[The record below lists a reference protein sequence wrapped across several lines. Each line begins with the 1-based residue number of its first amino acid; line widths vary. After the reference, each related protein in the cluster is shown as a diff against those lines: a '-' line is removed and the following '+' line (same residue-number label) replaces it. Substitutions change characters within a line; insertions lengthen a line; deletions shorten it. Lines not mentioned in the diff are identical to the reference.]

1 MSASPCTYL
10 SRGVLSGR
18 GSWMSFR
25 CRGRKADVCAGGRRE
40 PPRSSAEGMVV
51 VVVVV
56 VVVVEVV
63 VVGGAA
69 EVVIVVVVAEAVAV
83 VVVVLPGV
91 SEVPCGAESEDDAEG
106 ATSAEPEV
114 ADGATLGTGS
124 TFSVPGAAGAAV
136 DVVAVTGGT
145 EEATSVVATALV
157 ASVVAVS
164 GLLSPPP
171 EEQAEPTSPKTAAI
185 ATAKTNFACLTTK
198 KPLIREY
205 WLQIPLFCFLSNCCI
220 SLSSGMNSASSRSV
234 FTVKNASYCWFGSS
248 DIRRRCV
255 FRRRLSKIF
264 RLCKNPLVFS
274 SKYSSPL
281 MADITRCK
289 ILTTSDESGGIN
301 L

>member
-1 MSASPCTYL
+1 ML
-10 SRGVLSGR
+10 
-18 GSWMSFR
+18 
-25 CRGRKADVCAGGRRE
+25 
-40 PPRSSAEGMVV
+40 
-51 VVVVV
+51 
-56 VVVVEVV
+56 VE
-63 VVGGAA
+63 A
-69 EVVIVVVVAEAVAV
+69 VVAAV
-83 VVVVLPGV
+83 VVVLLGG
-91 SEVPCGAESEDDAEG
+91 SEVPCGAEPEDDTEG
-106 ATSAEPEV
+106 TASAEPEV
-114 ADGATLGTGS
+114 GGAGSSEPAVPALGTAS
-124 TFSVPGAAGAAV
+124 ACSVSGAAV
-136 DVVAVTGGT
+136 VVA
-145 EEATSVVATALV
+145 SVVSGRATVSAV
-157 ASVVAVS
+157 ATPPTTASVVAVS

-171 EEQAEPTSPKTAAI
+171 DEQAEPTSPKTAAK
-185 ATAKTNFACLTTK
+185 AAAKTNFACLTTK